1 MSVRDKITSI
11 LLCLLGLLMLGSQT
25 ASAQTAPLPERT
37 AEAVLMRAIEFLGG
51 ERYLKVTSQVSRGK
65 FSVIRDGAVV
75 SFSSFHDV
83 IVFPDRERT
92 DFRSGGSR
100 STQVNIAG
108 GGWVFDGDTESIR
121 DQTEIQLANFKR
133 GVRTSLDSL
142 LRGYWKG
149 EAELSYAGRRPA
161 SLGRRN
167 DVVKLRYS
175 DGFEVEFEF
184 AAEEGTPQKAIYKRP
199 NPDGEPITEEDR
211 YAQFVEVGGIRAAFV
226 VDRFSDGKHASRINY
241 ESIEYNKRIP
251 DSIFVK
257 PANLKEAKR
266 DIKL

>member
-1 MSVRDKITSI
+1 MTMLVKRTSFVI
-11 LLCLLGLLMLGSQT
+11 ALCSLIFLFGQPAS
-25 ASAQTAPLPERT
+25 SAQTSEPPSPDAILLR
-37 AEAVLMRAIEFLGG
+37 AVEYLGG

-65 FSVIRDGAVV
+65 FSVIRDGAVI

-92 DFRSGGSR
+92 DFRSSGIR
-100 STQVNIAG
+100 STQVNIGG
-108 GGWVFDGDTESIR
+108 GGWVFDGETEAIR

-133 GVRTSLDSL
+133 GVRTSLDNL

-149 EAELSYAGRRPA
+149 EAELSYVGRRPA

-167 DVVKLRYS
+167 DVVKLKYN

-184 AAEEGTPQKAIYKRP
+184 SADDGTPQKAIYKRK
-199 NPDGEPITEEDR
+199 NADGEDITEEDR
-211 YAQFVEVGGIRAAFV
+211 FAQFVEVSGIRAAFI
-226 VDRFSDGKHASRINY
+226 VDRFTDGKHASRINY
-241 ESIEYNKRIP
+241 ESIEFNKRIP
-251 DSIFVK
+251 DSIFSK

>member
-1 MSVRDKITSI
+1 MIHIVNYRTFLFFICGVM
-11 LLCLLGLLMLGSQT
+11 LLCGPSLQGQT
-25 ASAQTAPLPERT
+25 PET
-37 AEAVLMRAIEFLGG
+37 PSPNAVIARAVEFLGG

-149 EAELSYAGRRPA
+149 EAELSYVGRRPA

-184 AAEEGTPQKAIYKRP
+184 SADEGTPQKAIYKRP

-251 DSIFVK
+251 DSIFLK